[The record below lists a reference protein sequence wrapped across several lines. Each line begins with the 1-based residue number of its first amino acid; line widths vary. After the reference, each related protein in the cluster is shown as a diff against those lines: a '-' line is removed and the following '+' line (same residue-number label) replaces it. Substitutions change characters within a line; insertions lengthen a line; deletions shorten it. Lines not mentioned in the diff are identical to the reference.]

1 MCIICMRFCGRFVS
15 GARTI
20 DKSASSASMVTT
32 LANYPHRF
40 YHSFNVRNKYTILQ
54 EVGAILMTG
63 PFGQVVVYV
72 DNPQAVKNV
81 AGWFE

>member
-1 MCIICMRFCGRFVS
+1 MLTYGKRK
-15 GARTI
+15 I
-20 DKSASSASMVTT
+20 DKSVSSASMVTT

-40 YHSFNVRNKYTILQ
+40 YHSFNVRNKHTRLK
-54 EVGAILMTG
+54 EVEAILMTG
-63 PFGQVVVYV
+63 PFGQVVVYI